1 MPLEKNTIYVWDQ
14 YKDEEII
21 FVKESR
27 SNGDED
33 EKPRKKRAVKPAG
46 QDGEGGPAPQ
56 PVNPEGQDGEE
67 GPEHVGTLSLK
78 VPKPNRDMF
87 LQNQRARAPA
97 KPAKPA
103 EKPQKP
109 VSARAAAK
117 CTAPESHSEEE
128 EDPVNMEADL
138 LQAQLSLM
146 SVGMNLRS
154 QGTGA
159 LDEDP
164 TDTEETVIPKKRA
177 RSVEPAEPA
186 KSAEPAEPAEP
197 VLPKPNTGRVK
208 SVATV
213 KVTAE
218 QVEPVKPAKKPEDTA
233 KPAKPAKKPEDTAKQ
248 VKPAE
253 PAKKPEDTAKQVKPA
268 EPAKKPEDTEPGDAD
283 THEDD
288 GNTGGVDASPQTRG
302 KNVKTTWMDH
312 MVNHGVAHDQG
323 LRTITSR
330 YTWSVSKESMNLG
343 SKWDEISK
351 KPWCGTTAV
360 TGKPF
365 TTVFDLLERNMLQLK
380 ENDDETCTP
389 EEIVDIATDAMRE
402 TSKTLTDTPEFI
414 DNFVNMKVMDGV
426 FDCDMKLEEIGHDLA
441 NEMNHPL
448 TFWSAVRVF
457 VLKTD
462 DDKTAKN
469 WGVRIWKQNS
479 KTLELECPKS
489 KYSRVQTFED
499 KRLLR
504 PNVINVLA
512 SYNEANGDNY
522 WYYTLLE
529 FPDQTKDAG
538 DSQAA
543 DA

>member
-248 VKPAE
+248 VKP
-253 PAKKPEDTAKQVKPA
+253 V

-288 GNTGGVDASPQTRG
+288 GNTGGVNASPQTRG
-302 KNVKTTWMDH
+302 ENVKTTWLDH
-312 MVNHGVAHDQG
+312 MLNNGVASTQAG
-323 LRTITSR
+323 RKIKAR
-330 YTWSVSKESMNLG
+330 YTWAVSKESMTLG
-343 SKWDEISK
+343 SKWDASSK
-351 KPWCGTTAV
+351 NTWCGPTAE
-360 TGKPF
+360 TNEPF
-365 TTVFDLLERNMLQLK
+365 ITVFDLLDRNMLQLR
-380 ENDDETCTP
+380 ETDNETCTDQG
-389 EEIVDIATDAMRE
+389 ITGIAVKAME
-402 TSKTLTDTPEFI
+402 DTSKTLMEDPQFLADFI
-414 DNFVNMKVMDGV
+414 NVMDGV
-426 FDCDMKLEEIGHDLA
+426 FDCDLKLEEIGYDLQ
-441 NEMNHPL
+441 NDMNHPL
-448 TFWSAVRVF
+448 NFWSAVRVF
-457 VLKTD
+457 VLKTSEN
-462 DDKTAKN
+462 KTASN
-469 WGVRIWKQNS
+469 WGVRIWKQNPV
-479 KTLELECPKS
+479 TLELECPKS
-489 KYSRVQTFED
+489 KYSRVQYKED
-499 KRLLR
+499 QKIVSKA
-504 PNVINVLA
+504 NVINVLA
-512 SYNEANGDNY
+512 SYNEAHGDNC
-522 WYYTLLE
+522 WYYTLLD